1 MGRERKVNPF
11 IRESEIK
18 EPKRVFLLAC
28 EGRHTERK
36 YFEGIQSNKIE
47 LEILQYVEIKIFEK
61 SNPDLSNPLKIFEEL
76 KQKIENNGIEADEVC
91 LIVDRDSD
99 SFSEEQYLKVLN
111 GCEENNYNFYLSNPN
126 FELWLLFHFVE
137 SLSQEQKKLFL
148 TDKDGVSFELQKLLN
163 ENHLSR
169 GKNFNKKILFKHYI
183 DRIENA
189 IRTAKKYETD
199 IRKLKDELG
208 TNVYQLIENINQ
220 K

>member
-137 SLSQEQKKLFL
+137 SLSQE
-148 TDKDGVSFELQKLLN
+148 
-163 ENHLSR
+163 
-169 GKNFNKKILFKHYI
+169 
-183 DRIENA
+183 
-189 IRTAKKYETD
+189 
-199 IRKLKDELG
+199 
-208 TNVYQLIENINQ
+208 
-220 K
+220 